1 MSFTQEELEKFL
13 GFRVNSFEIY
23 AKAFTHKS
31 RSLEVNQNVSESYEN
46 LEFLGDAALELIV
59 VKYVYDTFGNKKR
72 EGSLTQMKARI
83 VQGKTLSSIAM
94 KIGIPKYIL
103 MDEKGYEKQWNYNP
117 SIMEDVMEA
126 LLGAIYL
133 DRGLITARDWFLGL
147 LLNPD
152 IFDMRTI
159 FHNTNYKDVLMRALQ
174 ARGWALP
181 EYRQVEHNESRQFR
195 VAVFVQGNQL
205 GIGRG
210 STKKAAEQEGAYWAI
225 RRLEKMENVE
235 LLQRK
240 NNHQLKIAGT
250 SN

>member
-1 MSFTQEELEKFL
+1 M
-13 GFRVNSFEIY
+13 
-23 AKAFTHKS
+23 
-31 RSLEVNQNVSESYEN
+31 
-46 LEFLGDAALELIV
+46 
-59 VKYVYDTFGNKKR
+59 
-72 EGSLTQMKARI
+72 
-83 VQGKTLSSIAM
+83 
-94 KIGIPKYIL
+94 
-103 MDEKGYEKQWNYNP
+103 
-117 SIMEDVMEA
+117 
-126 LLGAIYL
+126 
-133 DRGLITARDWFLGL
+133 
-147 LLNPD
+147 
-152 IFDMRTI
+152 
-159 FHNTNYKDVLMRALQ
+159 
-174 ARGWALP
+174 P